1 MHNAAIYVLFL
12 LLGSLEMA
20 YMPNHARD
28 ITEYIHTLR
37 IANLLLLTV
46 LKYHTAKN
54 EQCEI

>member
-28 ITEYIHTLR
+28 NRIHTLR
-37 IANLLLLTV
+37 TVNLLVLTV
-46 LKYHTAKN
+46 LKYHTAEN